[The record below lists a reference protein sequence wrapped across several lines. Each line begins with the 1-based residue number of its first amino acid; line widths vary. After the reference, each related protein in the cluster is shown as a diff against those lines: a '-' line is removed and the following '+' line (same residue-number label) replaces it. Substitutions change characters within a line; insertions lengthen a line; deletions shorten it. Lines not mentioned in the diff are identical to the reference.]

1 MQGRLLLLAIAASSI
16 WLMSVPG
23 SSARTPVPVAV
34 VEGEYYIHLTGRL
47 SAPHGAVKFN
57 TWNAGEDDHML
68 YIGRKGKR
76 YGQIARIPAGGHVSI
91 TVNLPRGTYNLLC
104 RLPGHVGLG
113 MVAHFKVT

>member
-23 SSARTPVPVAV
+23 SSARTPVPVVV

-47 SAPHGAVKFN
+47 SAPHGAVEFD

-68 YIGRKGKR
+68 YIGR
-76 YGQIARIPAGGHVSI
+76 GQAVRPDRPDPAGGPVSI

-104 RLPGHVGLG
+104 RLPGMSAWAWSG
-113 MVAHFKVT
+113 TSR